1 MAVERVVATLEN
13 ETAELS
19 NSNDVYTGEITAPR
33 EDGNYVVSVSAY
45 DYYGNVATANSGT
58 LVVSSW
64 INPKTNWLPTDRF
77 NFVDYNRIKNNLL
90 YLHEKAEQLWRIF
103 QIEDMG
109 EDILSYEA
117 LWDFERFNQF
127 ERNLDVINQN
137 IFTKKYG
144 NTQVFVG
151 NGKFITY
158 DELNRIESAILR
170 MKMILENQEM
180 GLRKL
185 SFRLGNFKGVRA

>member
-13 ETAELS
+13 ETTELS
-19 NSNDVYTGEITAPR
+19 SSNDVYSGKITSPETGGEY
-33 EDGNYVVSVSAY
+33 NVSVAAY
-45 DYYGNVATANSGT
+45 DNGGNVSIATSDT
-58 LVVSSW
+58 LIVTIW
-64 INPKTNWLPTDRF
+64 KTPKTNWLPTDRF

-137 IFTKKYG
+137 IFTKDYG
-144 NTQVFVG
+144 YTQVFVG

-158 DELNRIESAILR
+158 DELNRIESAILS
-170 MKMILENQEM
+170 MKIILESQEM
-180 GLRKL
+180 GLRRL
-185 SFRLGNFKGVRA
+185 SFRLGHFKGVRS